1 MSAWIQSHQSLRDHP
16 KTRRLARRDGVG
28 GIRGAVGLLHCLW
41 WWCIDYAPD
50 GDLSRYDAEDIAI
63 ACEWEGDPDTLV
75 SMLVETGFLSDD
87 GGSLQVH
94 DWNDY
99 GGKLLERRERNAEQM
114 RRARARRKNDGSEQT
129 HEHVYNTLKTR
140 EDTCRPRE
148 EKSREEKTRELN
160 PLASASALTDEQ
172 EIVSASDSD
181 TTNDFAEWWA
191 AYGKVGS
198 KADALTLYRYW
209 RQHGATADDLLMAAV
224 AYRQHCE
231 ATACKLQHARTFLA
245 RKPCRWREWADGEE
259 HGSMDVVGDARLQ
272 DVIAAGMEWMEGSDG
287 GLAPGAVVAIEAG
300 RGDTHTAGG
309 EDARRSLPAGSVA
322 GAERRGLHDGSA

>member
-1 MSAWIQSHQSLRDHP
+1 
-16 KTRRLARRDGVG
+16 
-28 GIRGAVGLLHCLW
+28 
-41 WWCIDYAPD
+41 
-50 GDLSRYDAEDIAI
+50 
-63 ACEWEGDPDTLV
+63 
-75 SMLVETGFLSDD
+75 MLVETGFLSDD
-87 GGSLQVH
+87 GAVCRCTIGTITEASSLSVVSVMPSRCDGPAHAGRTIAQS
-94 DWNDY
+94 
-99 GGKLLERRERNAEQM
+99 RQNA
-114 RRARARRKNDGSEQT
+114 
-129 HEHVYNTLKTR
+129 HVYNTLKTR

-209 RQHGATADDLLMAAV
+209 RQHGATADDLLRAAV

-231 ATACKLQHARTFLA
+231 ATDCKLKHARTFLA
-245 RKPCRWREWADGEE
+245 KKPCRWREWADGEE

-272 DVIAAGMEWMEGSDG
+272 DVIAAGMEWME
-287 GLAPGAVVAIEAG
+287 
-300 RGDTHTAGG
+300 
-309 EDARRSLPAGSVA
+309 
-322 GAERRGLHDGSA
+322 ER